1 MALFGGSRDIS
12 LFNTISKEIIN
23 DIIQTEVGYY
33 KFVLEKTTTNVYGE
47 APGKNYYEPMKIAC
61 LIDRQDQ
68 TWSSDN
74 FGSDVNQVVDFRF
87 LKNELLNIN
96 LVTEVGDIILFR
108 NNFYE
113 VDGTIENQLI
123 LGKDPDYAISTGTT
137 DFGNSHSI
145 VVSTHQSRVE
155 KLNLIPLRGGKY
167 PSTTKITDGTA
178 NTTSASG
185 GSSIYNE

>member
-12 LFNTISKEIIN
+12 LFNKISKELIN

-33 KFVLEKTTTNVYGE
+33 KFVLERTTANVYGE
-47 APGKNYYEPMKIAC
+47 SMGKMFYEPVRIAC
-61 LIDRQDQ
+61 LMNKEDQ
-68 TWSSDN
+68 AWSSDE
-74 FGSDVNQVVDFRF
+74 FGSDVDQTINFRF
-87 LKNELLNIN
+87 LKQELRDIN
-96 LVTEVGDIILFR
+96 LVPEIGDILLFK

-113 VDGTIENQLI
+113 VDEKVENQLI

-145 VVSTHQSRVE
+145 ILNAHLSRVE

-167 PSTTKITDGTA
+167 PTITKVDGGEA
-178 NTTSASG
+178 NLLG
-185 GSSIYNE
+185 